1 LRELKP
7 LPPNPVARP
16 DLAKAEL
23 HEFVFGW
30 TPEDGEPNNGFCGS
44 LGYNFWSINRTPWAG
59 DAAEGVGPLAVLEM
73 GKSYVLRLRNESPN
87 LHPIHL
93 HGLVFSP
100 LKSNL
105 RKLPPLLTDTMLL
118 LKDEVVE
125 IALVADNPGDWAFHC
140 HVIEHQ
146 KTGLTGYIKVI

>member
-1 LRELKP
+1 
-7 LPPNPVARP
+7 
-16 DLAKAEL
+16 
-23 HEFVFGW
+23 
-30 TPEDGEPNNGFCGS
+30 
-44 LGYNFWSINRTPWAG
+44 
-59 DAAEGVGPLAVLEM
+59 M

>member
-1 LRELKP
+1 MK
-7 LPPNPVARP
+7 
-16 DLAKAEL
+16 
-23 HEFVFGW
+23 
-30 TPEDGEPNNGFCGS
+30 T
-44 LGYNFWSINRTPWAG
+44 
-59 DAAEGVGPLAVLEM
+59 

-93 HGLVFSP
+93 HGLVFLP

-105 RKLPPLLTDTMLL
+105 RTLPPLLTDTMLL

-125 IALVADNPGDWAFHC
+125 ISLVADNPGDWAFHC

-146 KTGLTGYIKVI
+146 KTGLTGFIRVE

>member
-1 LRELKP
+1 
-7 LPPNPVARP
+7 
-16 DLAKAEL
+16 
-23 HEFVFGW
+23 
-30 TPEDGEPNNGFCGS
+30 
-44 LGYNFWSINRTPWAG
+44 
-59 DAAEGVGPLAVLEM
+59 
-73 GKSYVLRLRNESPN
+73 
-87 LHPIHL
+87 
-93 HGLVFSP
+93 VFSP